1 MVVAIYGIP
10 FPFLRYLHITV
21 NMHIFLIV
29 KSSAC
34 FLLNT
39 NSLLIVQL
47 RIAEDVFELFDT
59 DGQNELD
66 EEELASALYALG
78 FSQEGHF
85 EVTSNHVMSM
95 S

>member
-1 MVVAIYGIP
+1 M
-10 FPFLRYLHITV
+10 FLVEY
-21 NMHIFLIV
+21 
-29 KSSAC
+29 
-34 FLLNT
+34 

-47 RIAEDVFELFDT
+47 RIVKEVFELFDT

-85 EVTSNHVMSM
+85 EVTSNHVMTM